1 MFDLLPCGM
10 ALSTGCFNLFWYN
23 YNIFMSIELP
33 TTLALASDH
42 KAQTGP
48 DAEVRTCIQLAGKL
62 LVWLSTNN
70 YCGDFN
76 NVSSASGSFAVH
88 DSQLAGPVSFP
99 WPWQRGKG
107 MGNRGG
113 GGERVG
119 TCLLLGGLGGL
130 WEESRFPFGLT
141 ILQMSKTSGLIA
153 CVWNAGNRCTADRI
167 FASVRRKGT
176 GVSSGHNKYTIVQAS
191 RSPNPY
197 CPLRNP
203 GPG

>member
-70 YCGDFN
+70 YYGDFN
-76 NVSSASGSFAVH
+76 NESSASGSFAVH

-113 GGERVG
+113 GGGAGGHVLAFRRAG
-119 TCLLLGGLGGL
+119 RALGGVAL
-130 WEESRFPFGLT
+130 S
-141 ILQMSKTSGLIA
+141 
-153 CVWNAGNRCTADRI
+153 VWPHYFAD
-167 FASVRRKGT
+167 V
-176 GVSSGHNKYTIVQAS
+176 
-191 RSPNPY
+191 
-197 CPLRNP
+197 
-203 GPG
+203 